1 MMKIY
6 PRINAAIGATMD
18 RIDVRKLS
26 GKTLIR
32 EDDIFYKN
40 LVNESGVSS
49 NNPLKMIRNWKKAY
63 SANLRKNILIYNL
76 NKQMGCNKSFLERLG
91 LK

>member
-1 MMKIY
+1 MIKIY

-26 GKTLIR
+26 GRTLVR
-32 EDDIFYKN
+32 EDDMFYKN
-40 LVNESGVSS
+40 LVNESGASS
-49 NNPLKMIRNWKKAY
+49 NNPLKMLKNWKKAY
-63 SANLRKNILIYNL
+63 SANLRKNIMICNL
-76 NKQMGCNKSFLERLG
+76 NEQMGINKSFLERLG